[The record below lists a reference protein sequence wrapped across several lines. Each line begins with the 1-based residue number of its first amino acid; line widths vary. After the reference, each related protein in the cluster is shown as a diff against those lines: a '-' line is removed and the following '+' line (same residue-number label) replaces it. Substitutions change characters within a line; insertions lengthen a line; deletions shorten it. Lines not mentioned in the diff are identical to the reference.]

1 MMMLKCCH
9 RSKKKYAPPQRG
21 RFDVNDAVSNRTV
34 TVHLRCMYG
43 ACTDEVR
50 WKGGFVLK

>member
-9 RSKKKYAPPQRG
+9 RSKKKNAPPQRG
-21 RFDVNDAVSNRTV
+21 RFDVNDAILNRTV